1 MSSNSGAYYCAFLRP
16 FFLLILFEHVA
27 NALPVKRHI
36 VFNDTWL
43 NYKQQCPGGKS
54 HNYCNKIQL
63 FVKPSSVH
71 HVALSLQ
78 SELHAEEDAIDLY
91 TPDITGCV
99 KNVVNHLRLLD
110 QSLERSSGKGIFRRI
125 NDILWEDA
133 TNFPVRN
140 ITTAQQLDANTRFGI
155 LSHGTQPDPIY
166 NYGNT
171 AALNLF
177 EQTIDRLCET
187 PSRYSTV
194 RTVRNNYCFFL
205 SLGVFVS
212 FLKMKIC
219 SFLPY

>member
-1 MSSNSGAYYCAFLRP
+1 MR
-16 FFLLILFEHVA
+16 
-27 NALPVKRHI
+27 
-36 VFNDTWL
+36 
-43 NYKQQCPGGKS
+43 
-54 HNYCNKIQL
+54 
-63 FVKPSSVH
+63 
-71 HVALSLQ
+71 
-78 SELHAEEDAIDLY
+78 
-91 TPDITGCV
+91 
-99 KNVVNHLRLLD
+99 
-110 QSLERSSGKGIFRRI
+110 LERSSGKGIFRRI

-194 RTVRNNYCFFL
+194 RTVRNNYCFF
-205 SLGVFVS
+205 FVIRC
-212 FLKMKIC
+212 F
-219 SFLPY
+219 FHF